1 MNTMANHSG
10 ASSNAQK
17 AENPS
22 VREMIQPAQLAAMA
36 ADIGLYARRIKQDI
50 DTKGIAI
57 VPNFFSPAG
66 MARMRETVE
75 KSREICL
82 GRPVRKPLI
91 GAELD
96 GTVFADLASSD
107 FVQNIANPIVRAFG
121 YYVERPDVYPVLN
134 LLQGANSRDAINHF
148 HFDATFLT
156 LAVPVFMPELT
167 TAQRGSFLLWPNVR
181 QFSTS
186 RLLEKLFWRLMK
198 TPWLRDRFRRETV
211 DFSPGSLYFFYGF

>member
-66 MARMRETVE
+66 MA
-75 KSREICL
+75 S
-82 GRPVRKPLI
+82 
-91 GAELD
+91 
-96 GTVFADLASSD
+96 
-107 FVQNIANPIVRAFG
+107 
-121 YYVERPDVYPVLN
+121 VLFN
-134 LLQGANSRDAINHF
+134 
-148 HFDATFLT
+148 
-156 LAVPVFMPELT
+156 
-167 TAQRGSFLLWPNVR
+167 
-181 QFSTS
+181 
-186 RLLEKLFWRLMK
+186 K
-198 TPWLRDRFRRETV
+198 
-211 DFSPGSLYFFYGF
+211 